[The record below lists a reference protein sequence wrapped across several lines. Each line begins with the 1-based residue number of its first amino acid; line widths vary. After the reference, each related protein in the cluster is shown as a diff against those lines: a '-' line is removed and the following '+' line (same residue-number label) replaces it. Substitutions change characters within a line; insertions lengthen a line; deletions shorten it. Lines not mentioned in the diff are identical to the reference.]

1 MKGLTKQLFR
11 EPFWLAHPA
20 NHDIYAIDDI
30 TVKHL
35 PEFRF
40 TFIVRHC
47 LSDQVKSVCGLKNL
61 ETEGPMQWLHARS
74 LETILQFVAMGQG
87 STLVPALATYEGRIN
102 TQGMIV
108 RKLDV
113 DQAYRN
119 ISISFRKDYSKESD
133 LKVLS
138 KFIKANLPNTVVPL

>member
-1 MKGLTKQLFR
+1 
-11 EPFWLAHPA
+11 
-20 NHDIYAIDDI
+20 
-30 TVKHL
+30 
-35 PEFRF
+35 
-40 TFIVRHC
+40 
-47 LSDQVKSVCGLKNL
+47 
-61 ETEGPMQWLHARS
+61 
-74 LETILQFVAMGQG
+74 MGQG

>member
-1 MKGLTKQLFR
+1 
-11 EPFWLAHPA
+11 
-20 NHDIYAIDDI
+20 
-30 TVKHL
+30 
-35 PEFRF
+35 
-40 TFIVRHC
+40 
-47 LSDQVKSVCGLKNL
+47 
-61 ETEGPMQWLHARS
+61 
-74 LETILQFVAMGQG
+74 
-87 STLVPALATYEGRIN
+87 
-102 TQGMIV
+102 MIV